1 MIKKNLFFLDFVVVS
16 HGKFRLHAT
25 MWKLILGLVHQMFM
39 LGFRIKCKHTKL
51 IELKQEI
58 TAQILNFSPK
68 KLHFEV
74 GNPVV
79 A

>member
-1 MIKKNLFFLDFVVVS
+1 MIKKNLFFLDFVVVP

-25 MWKLILGLVHQMFM
+25 MRKLILGLVHLMFM
-39 LGFRIKCKHTKL
+39 LGFRIKCKRTKL
-51 IELKQEI
+51 IKLKQEI
-58 TAQILNFSPK
+58 TAQIANFFK